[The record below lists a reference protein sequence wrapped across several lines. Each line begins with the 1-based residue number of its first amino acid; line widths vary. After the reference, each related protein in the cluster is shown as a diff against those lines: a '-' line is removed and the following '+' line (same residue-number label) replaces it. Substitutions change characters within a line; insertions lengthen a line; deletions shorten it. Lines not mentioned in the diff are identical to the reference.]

1 MTHQQPGP
9 RRTHRQPA
17 RRPGRTPTPSA
28 PTSRMMPLLALVV
41 LAGLLGLATV
51 RGSEPAP
58 PPPASTELPLTR
70 SDLTCPSVGAAKLP
84 AAKAGIGITSLAGA
98 KGGDGAVD
106 VVPLPDGKPEKP
118 EPKPA
123 RGIWSVV
130 QQGDDASD
138 PVLVSATGSMATGAV
153 AFAATS
159 ADDKAGGGLAVASC
173 PLPARAAW
181 FAGAGSTVS
190 HSSTLLLSNPG
201 ETDAIVD
208 VSLLTS
214 KGLKEPVSTT
224 GLAIEPHQVERLSL
238 TDFAAGEG
246 ETVIQVEASQGQVA
260 AQVLD
265 YWSATLA
272 AAGTEWIPTSQ
283 PPDTSITVT
292 PAIGDAESQELI
304 LGNPGDRTAAVDIQ
318 VVGPN
323 GTFPIKDFDRAS
335 VGQGGVEVVPIPE
348 SVSGE
353 TSAIRLESDQP
364 LVASVRSTS
373 GGSPADVAYGTSPPT
388 VKDPAIAP
396 VGLTSVDPS
405 GVSLAITS
413 ADPNTEATV
422 SVEAMAQDGSS
433 LDEKTLTVPAG
444 RTVSWRTSK
453 LADLGIKASKVAY
466 LVVDPTSGAVR
477 GAVVYEADDAWS
489 SLPLQSASTYAV
501 APGVYPLD

>member
-1 MTHQQPGP
+1 MTAQQPGS
-9 RRTHRQPA
+9 RRSHRQLA
-17 RRPGRTPTPSA
+17 RRPRRTPTPSA
-28 PTSRMMPLLALVV
+28 GTMPLLVLVV

-58 PPPASTELPLTR
+58 PPPSSTQLPLSR

-106 VVPLPDGKPEKP
+106 VVPLPEGKAQK
-118 EPKPA
+118 PKPA
-123 RGIWSVV
+123 PAPGVWSMV

-138 PVLVSATGSMATGAV
+138 PVLVSATGSMATGAA
-153 AFAATS
+153 AFTATQ

-173 PLPARAAW
+173 PLPTRAAW
-181 FAGAGSTVS
+181 FVGAGSTVS

-214 KGLKEPVSTT
+214 GGLKEPVSTT
-224 GLAIEPHQVERLSL
+224 GLAIEPHKVERLSL
-238 TDFAAGEG
+238 SDFAAGEG
-246 ETVIQVEASQGQVA
+246 EGVIQVAASQGQVA

-272 AAGTEWIPTSQ
+272 PAGTEWIPSAQ

-292 PAIGDAESQELI
+292 PAIADAGSQELI
-304 LGNPGDRTAAVDIQ
+304 LGNPGDRTASVDIE

-323 GTFPIKDFDRAS
+323 GTFPIKNFERAS
-335 VGQGGVEVVPIPE
+335 VSQGGVEVVPIPD

-353 TSAIRLESDQP
+353 TSAIRLDADQP
-364 LVASVRSTS
+364 IVASVRSTS
-373 GGSPADVAYGTSPPT
+373 GGSPVDVAYGTTAPK
-388 VKDPAIAP
+388 VGDPAVAP
-396 VGLTSVDPS
+396 VDLPSVDPS
-405 GVSLAITS
+405 AVSLAITS
-413 ADPNTEATV
+413 ADPGAEATV
-422 SVEAMAQDGSS
+422 SVEAMAGDGSS
-433 LDEKTLTVPAG
+433 LAKKTLTVPAG

-453 LADLGIKASKVAY
+453 QSDLETLASKVAY
-466 LVVDPTSGAVR
+466 LVVNPTSGAVR